1 MNAFGCAAASCL
13 LALLACSSEG
23 GVPSTPN
30 GTPPDG
36 GPGQQGDD
44 AGPIGNGPGAD
55 VPRLTLDA
63 KDTPTKHLIATGAE
77 SATISLAGRAGLP
90 ADATGV
96 YVQAV
101 TQYDP
106 GCGSAEWEIV
116 AQDVDAPPRL
126 LYQEAPSVL
135 GKNAVWL
142 PLGASKTIVARV
154 PSFKCTASVEITV
167 LGWAKGVRF
176 NAEDA
181 PTQHNIPTAQSSVT
195 IPLTSRASVPADADA
210 VYVQAVTRYPTACG
224 SASWELGAPDTNAP
238 PRTLYQRGPLE
249 PGVNAVWMPLGAS
262 RTLVARVPGFACS
275 ASVELTV
282 LGSAKGL
289 AVGLSDATTKHDI
302 VKGAE
307 SVSIAVEGRAGVPA
321 DATAVYVQAVTQYDP
336 GCGSAEWEI
345 AAQDVDAPPRLLYQE
360 APFELGKNA
369 VWLPLGSAKKLVAR
383 VPNFACGAK
392 AEITVLGWAKR

>member
-23 GVPSTPN
+23 GVPPTPN
-30 GTPPDG
+30 GTPSDG
-36 GPGQQGDD
+36 GPGQPGDA
-44 AGPIGNGPGAD
+44 AGSSGNGPGAD

-77 SATISLAGRAGLP
+77 SATISLAGRAGMP

-96 YVQAV
+96 YVQAITRYDTACGGADWELV
-101 TQYDP
+101 TP
-106 GCGSAEWEIV
+106 
-116 AQDVDAPPRL
+116 DVNAPTRRIF
-126 LYQEAPSVL
+126 QEGPLEL

-142 PLGASKTIVARV
+142 ALGASKTIVARV
-154 PSFKCTASVEITV
+154 PSFKCAASVEITV

-176 NAEDA
+176 DAEDA
-181 PTQHNIPTAQSSVT
+181 PTQHDIPTAQSSVT
-195 IPLTSRASVPADADA
+195 ISLTGRASVPADADA

-224 SASWELGAPDTNAP
+224 SASWELVAPDTNAP
-238 PRTLYQRGPLE
+238 PRALYQEGPLE

-289 AVGLSDATTKHDI
+289 AVGLGDAMTKHDI
-302 VKGAE
+302 GKGAQ
-307 SVSIAVEGRAGVPA
+307 SVAIAVEG
-321 DATAVYVQAVTQYDP
+321 
-336 GCGSAEWEI
+336 
-345 AAQDVDAPPRLLYQE
+345 
-360 APFELGKNA
+360 
-369 VWLPLGSAKKLVAR
+369 
-383 VPNFACGAK
+383 
-392 AEITVLGWAKR
+392 